1 MADLAEFLQR
11 NALDPKPQAELRSG
25 DPAAFREP
33 TLLNMLL
40 GRFSPSGL
48 LSSYYQPETREG
60 AAWARKAGG
69 LMDDLP
75 FLGGLR
81 SAGREAIK
89 PPLPAPQEFAIPIG
103 REGTGSLNMLGSI
116 KGRVSGDT
124 AHISEVYRN
133 RPPGYGPL
141 PSDVNSVGHR
151 DMQRAADALFGPN
164 GLYPH
169 TAHVT
174 AQRVSGAR
182 HGPARQAGSAP
193 GLQVEEIIERT
204 PLWEQILNEYGR
216 RGIR

>member
-40 GRFSPSGL
+40 GRFAPSGL
-48 LSSYYQPETREG
+48 LSRYYQPETREG
-60 AAWARKAGG
+60 AAWARKVGG

-89 PPLPAPQEFAIPIG
+89 PPLPAPQEFAIPIV
-103 REGTGSLNMLGSI
+103 REGAGTLGMLGSI
-116 KGRVSGDT
+116 KGRVAGDT
-124 AHISEVYRN
+124 MHISEVYRN

-151 DMQRAADALFGPN
+151 DMQRAVDALVGPKGMFHN
-164 GLYPH
+164 TG
-169 TAHVT
+169 HVT

-182 HGPARQAGSAP
+182 HGPARQADAAP
-193 GLQVEEIIERT
+193 GLQVEEIIKRT